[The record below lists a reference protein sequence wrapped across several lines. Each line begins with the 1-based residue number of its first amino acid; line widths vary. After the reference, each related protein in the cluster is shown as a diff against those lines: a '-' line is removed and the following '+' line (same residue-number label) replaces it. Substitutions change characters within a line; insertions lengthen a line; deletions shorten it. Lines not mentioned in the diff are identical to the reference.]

1 MNIFYKKL
9 NFIFN
14 QSVLHNNDYME
25 CDFKYSINFKGIIDI
40 LGNIT
45 ENITFHFNDSGMSI
59 QAMDG
64 SHISLLYIEL
74 FKDQFNKLVV
84 TKPVTISLSAV
95 SLKPIIKSMK
105 DNDTISMRVKDKSS
119 LVDIILTNGE
129 NRNKY
134 SINQIYVDIETLD
147 IASHVV
153 NRNMIMTKKNGLTKI
168 LSDIKNTD
176 ADEVILSIVDK
187 KVVFTAKSDLVSL
200 KIKPSIE
207 IMEVT
212 QIIPNDDK
220 TVLRFNT
227 KHLLNIPK
235 ILAIGKPKLR
245 IYIDNESPLLLQVSL
260 LSDTKDEDGMESSIS
275 FYIAPKID

>member
-1 MNIFYKKL
+1 
-9 NFIFN
+9 
-14 QSVLHNNDYME
+14 ME
-25 CDFKYSINFKGIIDI
+25 CDFRYSSNFKGIIDI

-45 ENITFHFNDSGMSI
+45 ENITFHFNDKGMTI

-74 FKDQFNKLVV
+74 FRDQFIKLVAD
-84 TKPVTISLSAV
+84 KPITISLSAI

-105 DNDTISMRVKDKSS
+105 DNDNISMKVKAQSA

-129 NRNKY
+129 NKNKY

-147 IASHVV
+147 NTSFDIP
-153 NRNMIMTKKNGLTKI
+153 RNLIMTKKNGLTKI

-176 ADEVILSIVDK
+176 ADEVIVSIIDK
-187 KVVFTAKSDLVSL
+187 KVVFTSKSDLVSL

-212 QIIPNDDK
+212 QIIPNDDN
-220 TVLRFNT
+220 TIVRFNT
-227 KHLLNIPK
+227 KHLFNIPK
-235 ILAIGKPKLR
+235 ILTICKPKLR
-245 IYIDNESPLLLQVSL
+245 IYLDNESPLLLQVSL
-260 LSDTKDEDGMESSIS
+260 LSDDKDDDGMESSIRY
-275 FYIAPKID
+275 YIAPKID